1 MLLRELILEKI
12 GQDWYNTVAV
22 HIQSIGTVNGI
33 TYALFNKY
41 CLLFAVL
48 WLNYEG
54 KALRQWGES
63 IY

>member
-12 GQDWYNTVAV
+12 GQDLYNTVGV

-33 TYALFNKY
+33 AYALFNKY
-41 CLLFAVL
+41 FLLFAL

-54 KALRQWGES
+54 KALRQWGEG